1 MDLMEKTDPG
11 LCALCGRR
19 LTSDE
24 IAATKKLVNRGAQSF
39 LCVPCLAKR
48 FNITTA
54 DVQKPIEHFKDAGC
68 SLFF

>member
-24 IAATKKLVNRGAQSF
+24 IKQL
-39 LCVPCLAKR
+39 
-48 FNITTA
+48 
-54 DVQKPIEHFKDAGC
+54 E
-68 SLFF
+68 SLINNEED